1 MAGRYIAPGIIAL
14 VLFAGCKSEEKPKP
28 VEPPKPAP
36 LVIVK
41 PKPRTMTPEER
52 KELGFPKSIISDLEA
67 AAGAEAEPFF
77 ETVVSS
83 SENLRGENEIERKRL
98 AGFSVRTANADE
110 IIATFSRPLRAK
122 GYLIFRSRQNYGNV
136 PDVVT
141 VIKGRSSYDIL
152 RVQKTEAP
160 AYRLETGAIIAW
172 LRERQKDGAFVVTGA
187 SQDRV
192 EARFIR
198 QPADMRAFARK
209 VLAFA
214 PDVRHEGPK
223 TAEELAEWMK
233 ETKGFSLVWD

>member
-1 MAGRYIAPGIIAL
+1 MVGRYIVPGIIVL
-14 VLFAGCKSEEKPKP
+14 VLFAGCKSKEKPKP

-36 LVIVK
+36 LVLVK
-41 PKPRTMTPEER
+41 TKPRTMTPEQR

-77 ETVVSS
+77 ETVVFS
-83 SENLRGENEIERKRL
+83 SENLRGEKDIEHKRL
-98 AGFSVRTANADE
+98 AGFSVRSAKAEE
-110 IIATFSRPLRAK
+110 IIASFSRPLRAK
-122 GYLIFRSRQNYGNV
+122 GFLIFRSQQNYGNV

-141 VIKGRSSYDIL
+141 VIKGVSSYDIL
-152 RVQKTEAP
+152 KVQKTEAP
-160 AYRLETGAIIAW
+160 SYKLETRAIIAW
-172 LRERQKDGAFVVTGA
+172 LKEQQKEGAFVVTGA

-209 VLAFA
+209 VIAFA

-223 TAEELAEWMK
+223 TAEKLAERMK
-233 ETKGFSLVWD
+233 KTNGFFLLWD

>member
-1 MAGRYIAPGIIAL
+1 MVGRYIAPGVIAL
-14 VLFAGCKSEEKPKP
+14 VLFAGCTSEEKPQL

-36 LVIVK
+36 LVVVK
-41 PKPRTMTPEER
+41 PKPETMKAEER
-52 KELGFPKSIISDLEA
+52 KELGFPKSIISDLETA
-67 AAGAEAEPFF
+67 ARAEAEPFF

-83 SENLRGENEIERKRL
+83 SENLRGENGIERERL
-98 AGFSVRTANADE
+98 AGFSVRTSNADE
-110 IIATFSRPLRAK
+110 IIATFSRPLRSK

-141 VIKGRSSYDIL
+141 VIKGSSSYDIL

-160 AYRLETGAIIAW
+160 AYKLETKAIIAW
-172 LRERQKDGAFVVTGA
+172 LKERQKDGAFVVTGA

-209 VLAFA
+209 VIAFA
-214 PDVRHEGPK
+214 PDVRHEGPR
-223 TAEELAEWMK
+223 TAEKLAERMK
-233 ETKGFSLVWD
+233 KTNGFFLLWD

>member
-1 MAGRYIAPGIIAL
+1 MAIRHFLCGVIAL
-14 VLFAGCKSEEKPKP
+14 VLFAGCKNEEKPQL
-28 VEPPKPAP
+28 VELPKPAP
-36 LVIVK
+36 LVVVK
-41 PKPRTMTPEER
+41 PKPETMTPEER
-52 KELGFPKSIISDLEA
+52 KELGFSKSIISDLEA
-67 AAGAEAEPFF
+67 AVGAEAEPFF

-83 SENLRGENEIERKRL
+83 SENLRGENGIERKRL
-98 AGFSVRTANADE
+98 AGFSVRIANADE
-110 IIATFSRPLRAK
+110 LIATFSRPLRSK

-160 AYRLETGAIIAW
+160 AYRLETRAIIAW
-172 LRERQKDGAFVVTGA
+172 LKERQKEGAFVVTGA

-209 VLAFA
+209 VIAFA
-214 PDVRHEGPK
+214 PDVRHEGPR
-223 TAEELAEWMK
+223 TAEKLAEQMQK
-233 ETKGFSLVWD
+233 TNGFYLVWD